1 MTGGAWQSPWR
12 RHPCSGA
19 ALLWLSCAF
28 GCGGSA
34 PPPEAP
40 RVPVARQAA
49 VGKMVKAV
57 ARAARPDARKEA
69 VALLEEAVKEDPE
82 LWEARYD
89 LGILLAQTGALD
101 AAREQLERAH
111 ALAPNAEDVVAALG
125 EVLRRKAEH
134 AAAAKAL
141 ATFVAAYP
149 DASQARRVL
158 VAVLRESGQPE
169 AALVHARE
177 LLKRQPGDAAAL
189 AELALTHLEQQQ
201 VDIAELL
208 IQEALKSEP
217 RAVVQRAAGL
227 IALARGEDALA
238 FAHFARAT
246 ELDPNDTAAGLNTAT
261 VLLQAGVFERAEK
274 HFRAVLEVE
283 PEASA
288 AKLGL
293 AAALRGQGT
302 RDKRAPY
309 LAAEALLKEI
319 LRATPDDWAA
329 AHNLA
334 VLYAESMDR
343 PGEATAH
350 FSEFLSHAPPQ
361 HPARAKARK
370 WVDEHPAD
378 KAGPSPQAQQ

>member
-1 MTGGAWQSPWR
+1 MTRVAPRSHWR
-12 RHPCSGA
+12 RRSSSGVVA
-19 ALLWLSCAF
+19 FALLTAL

-34 PPPEAP
+34 AKREAP
-40 RVPVARQAA
+40 RVPAARQAA

-57 ARAARPDARKEA
+57 ARAAGPDARNEA
-69 VALLEEAVKEDPE
+69 VALLEEAVAEDPE

-111 ALAPNAEDVVAALG
+111 ALAPNAEDVVTGLG
-125 EVLRRKAEH
+125 EVLRRKGEH
-134 AAAAKAL
+134 SAAAAVL
-141 ATFVAAYP
+141 TTFVSAYP
-149 DASQARRVL
+149 GASQARRVL

-169 AALVHARE
+169 VALAHARE
-177 LLKRQPGDAAAL
+177 LLKREPGDAAAL
-189 AELALTHLEQQQ
+189 AELSLTHLEQQQ

-208 IQEALKSEP
+208 IQEALKGEP
-217 RAVVQRAAGL
+217 RAVVLRAAGL

-274 HFRAVLEVE
+274 HFRAVLKVA

-302 RDKRAPY
+302 RDKQGPY
-309 LAAEALLKEI
+309 LAAESLLKEL
-319 LRATPDDWAA
+319 LRAAPDDWAA

-343 PGEATAH
+343 PAEATAH
-350 FSEFLSHAPPQ
+350 YTAFLSHAPPQ

-370 WVDEHPAD
+370 WVEEHATDGAP
-378 KAGPSPQAQQ
+378 PSTQAQQ